1 MKPTLQLK
9 LNTGLTLT
17 PQLQQSIRLLQ
28 LSTLELN
35 QEITRLIQENPLL
48 ELDEGID
55 QDGFEAGGQDT
66 SLPPPDLSA
75 AAESDEIPEIG
86 KNTDIQSDWPD
97 DSLYTDQE
105 LFFDTRGRG
114 NGSDEDHD
122 QDFSRLISKPVSLR
136 EHLLSQISLGQYCER
151 SKKIAELLVDC
162 LNDDGY
168 LSQDLDELAGLL
180 PPALGI
186 SIADLESAL
195 DYIQQLDPPGV
206 GARNLQECLSLQ
218 LAALPDSTPLRDEAL
233 TLVNEHLESFAA
245 KNFQLLKKIL
255 DCNEAC
261 LQSIY
266 QLITQLNPRPG
277 DDFNATTARHVIP
290 DVIVTKSDSGWRVRL
305 NSDSIPRVRINSL
318 YAGILKHH
326 RTEAT
331 RTLMGQL
338 KEARWLV
345 RNLDQRMDTILRV
358 SQAIVDCQQ
367 AFLEQ
372 GETAIRPL
380 VMREIAVTLGLHEST
395 ISRVT
400 TQKYMWTPHGIFEL
414 KYFFGSHIPAEAGES
429 HSAIAI
435 RGLIK
440 RLIQDEDRRKPL
452 NDSQISHMLAQ
463 QGIVIARRTVAKYR
477 EFMHIPPT
485 NLRKTL

>member
-35 QEITRLIQENPLL
+35 QEITRLVQENPLL

-55 QDGFEAGGQDT
+55 QDGFETGGPDI
-66 SLPPPDLSA
+66 SLSPSDSSA
-75 AAESDEIPEIG
+75 ATESNGISEIG

-97 DSLYTDQE
+97 DPLYADQE
-105 LFFDTRGRG
+105 FFFDTRRR
-114 NGSDEDHD
+114 SDEDHD

-151 SKKIAELLVDC
+151 SKKIAELLVDS

-168 LSQDLDELAGLL
+168 LSQDLDELAELL
-180 PPALGI
+180 PPELEI
-186 SIADLESAL
+186 STADLESAL

-218 LAALPDSTPLRDEAL
+218 LKALPGNTPLRDEAL
-233 TLVNEHLESFAA
+233 KLVNGHLESFAA
-245 KNFQLLKKIL
+245 KNFQLLKKVL
-255 DCNEAC
+255 DCNETC

-266 QLITQLNPRPG
+266 QLITQLNPKPG
-277 DDFNATTARHVIP
+277 DDFNTTTARHVIP
-290 DVIVTKSDSGWRVRL
+290 DVIVTRSDSGWGVRL
-305 NSDSIPRVRINSL
+305 NSDSVPRVRINSL

-331 RTLMGQL
+331 QMLMGQL

-400 TQKYMWTPHGIFEL
+400 TQKYMRTPHGIFEL
-414 KYFFGSHIPAEAGES
+414 KYFWQPYPG
-429 HSAIAI
+429 
-435 RGLIK
+435 
-440 RLIQDEDRRKPL
+440 
-452 NDSQISHMLAQ
+452 
-463 QGIVIARRTVAKYR
+463 
-477 EFMHIPPT
+477 
-485 NLRKTL
+485 

>member
-35 QEITRLIQENPLL
+35 QEITRLVQENPLL

-55 QDGFEAGGQDT
+55 RDEFETEGQDI
-66 SLPPPDLSA
+66 SLSPPNLPA

-86 KNTDIQSDWPD
+86 KNTDIQNDWPD
-97 DSLYTDQE
+97 DPLYPDQE

-151 SKKIAELLVDC
+151 SKKIAELLVDS

-168 LSQDLDELAGLL
+168 LAQDLDELAGLL

-186 SIADLESAL
+186 STADLESAL
-195 DYIQQLDPPGV
+195 DYIQQLDPSGV

-218 LAALPDSTPLRDEAL
+218 LAALPDNTPLRDKAL
-233 TLVNEHLESFAA
+233 KLVNEHLESFAA
-245 KNFQLLKKIL
+245 KNFQLLKKVL

-266 QLITQLNPRPG
+266 QLITRLNPRPG

-290 DVIVTKSDSGWRVRL
+290 DVIVTKSDSGWGVRL
-305 NSDSIPRVRINSL
+305 NSDSVPRVRINSL

-331 RTLMGQL
+331 RMLMGQL

-358 SQAIVDCQQ
+358 SQAIVDRQQ

-372 GETAIRPL
+372 GETAVRPL
-380 VMREIAVTLGLHEST
+380 VMREIAATLGLHEST

-452 NDSQISHMLAQ
+452 NDNQISQMLAQ

>member
-35 QEITRLIQENPLL
+35 QEITRLVQENPLL

-55 QDGFEAGGQDT
+55 RDEFRTEGQDI
-66 SLPPPDLSA
+66 SPPLPDLPD
-75 AAESDEIPEIG
+75 AAENDGIQEIG
-86 KNTDIQSDWPD
+86 KNTDIQNDWPD
-97 DSLYTDQE
+97 DSLYTDPE
-105 LFFDTRGRG
+105 LFFDTRGRS
-114 NGSDEDHD
+114 SDED
-122 QDFSRLISKPVSLR
+122 QDFSCLISKPVSLR
-136 EHLLSQISLGQYCER
+136 EYLLSQISLGQACER
-151 SKKIAELLVDC
+151 SKKIAELLVDS
-162 LNDDGY
+162 LNDNGY

-180 PPALGI
+180 PPELGI
-186 SIADLESAL
+186 STADLESAL

-218 LAALPDSTPLRDEAL
+218 LAALPDDTLLRDEAL
-233 TLVNEHLESFAA
+233 KLVNEHLESFAA
-245 KNFQLLKKIL
+245 KNFQMLKKVL
-255 DCNEAC
+255 DCDEIR

-290 DVIVTKSDSGWRVRL
+290 DVIVARSNNGWGVLL

-331 RTLMGQL
+331 RMLMGQL

-358 SQAIVDCQQ
+358 SQAIVDRQQ

-400 TQKYMWTPHGIFEL
+400 TQKYMRTPHGIFEL
-414 KYFFGSHIPAEAGES
+414 KYFFGSHIPAETGEA

-440 RLIQDEDRRKPL
+440 RLIQDEDRKKPL
-452 NDSQISHMLAQ
+452 NDSQISQMLAQ

-485 NLRKTL
+485 NLRKML

>member
-35 QEITRLIQENPLL
+35 QEITRLVQENPLL

-55 QDGFEAGGQDT
+55 QDGFETGGPDI
-66 SLPPPDLSA
+66 SLSPSDSSA
-75 AAESDEIPEIG
+75 ATESNGISEIG

-97 DSLYTDQE
+97 DPLYADQE
-105 LFFDTRGRG
+105 FFFDTRRR
-114 NGSDEDHD
+114 SDEDHD

-151 SKKIAELLVDC
+151 SKKIAELLVDS

-168 LSQDLDELAGLL
+168 LSQDLDELAELL
-180 PPALGI
+180 PPELEI
-186 SIADLESAL
+186 STADLESAL

-218 LAALPDSTPLRDEAL
+218 LKALPGNTPLRDEAL
-233 TLVNEHLESFAA
+233 KLVNGHLESFAA
-245 KNFQLLKKIL
+245 KNFQLLKKVL
-255 DCNEAC
+255 DCNETC

-266 QLITQLNPRPG
+266 QLITQLNPKPG
-277 DDFNATTARHVIP
+277 DDFNTTTARHVIP
-290 DVIVTKSDSGWRVRL
+290 DVIVTRSDSGWGVRL
-305 NSDSIPRVRINSL
+305 NSDSVPRVRINSL

-331 RTLMGQL
+331 RMLMGQL

-400 TQKYMWTPHGIFEL
+400 TQKYMRTPHGIFEL
-414 KYFFGSHIPAEAGES
+414 KYFFGSHIPAERGEA

-452 NDSQISHMLAQ
+452 NDSQISQMLAQ

>member
-35 QEITRLIQENPLL
+35 QEITRLVQENPLL

-55 QDGFEAGGQDT
+55 QDGFETGGPDI
-66 SLPPPDLSA
+66 SLSPSDSSA
-75 AAESDEIPEIG
+75 ATESNGISEIG

-97 DSLYTDQE
+97 DPLYADQE
-105 LFFDTRGRG
+105 FFFDTRRR
-114 NGSDEDHD
+114 SDEDHD

-151 SKKIAELLVDC
+151 SKKIAELLVDS

-168 LSQDLDELAGLL
+168 LSQDLDELAELL
-180 PPALGI
+180 PPELEI
-186 SIADLESAL
+186 STADLESAL

-218 LAALPDSTPLRDEAL
+218 LKALPGNTPLRDEAL
-233 TLVNEHLESFAA
+233 KLVNGHLESFAA
-245 KNFQLLKKIL
+245 KNFQLLKKVL
-255 DCNEAC
+255 DCNETC

-266 QLITQLNPRPG
+266 QLITQLNPKPG
-277 DDFNATTARHVIP
+277 DDFNTTTARHVIP
-290 DVIVTKSDSGWRVRL
+290 DVIVTRSDSGWGVRL
-305 NSDSIPRVRINSL
+305 NSDSVPRVRINSL

-331 RTLMGQL
+331 QMLMGQL

-400 TQKYMWTPHGIFEL
+400 TQKYMRTPHGIFEL
-414 KYFFGSHIPAEAGES
+414 KYFFGS

-452 NDSQISHMLAQ
+452 NDSQISQMLAQ

>member
-9 LNTGLTLT
+9 LNTRLTLT

-28 LSTLELN
+28 LSTLELG
-35 QEITRLIQENPLL
+35 QEITRLVQENPLL

-55 QDGFEAGGQDT
+55 QDEFEAGEQNT
-66 SLPPPDLSA
+66 LSASPDLPTA
-75 AAESDEIPEIG
+75 VESNEIPEIG
-86 KNTDIQSDWPD
+86 KNTDIQGDWPD
-97 DSLYTDQE
+97 DPLYPDQE
-105 LFFDTRGRG
+105 LFFDTRGRS
-114 NGSDEDHD
+114 NGGDEDHD

-151 SKKIAELLVDC
+151 SKKIAGLLVDS

-168 LSQDLDELAGLL
+168 LCQDLDELAGLL
-180 PPALGI
+180 PPELEISTEDLKLALN
-186 SIADLESAL
+186 
-195 DYIQQLDPPGV
+195 YIQQLDPPGI

-218 LAALPDSTPLRDEAL
+218 LAALPDNTPLRDKAL
-233 TLVNEHLESFAA
+233 KLVNEHLESFAA
-245 KNFQLLKKIL
+245 KNFQLLKKVL

-266 QLITQLNPRPG
+266 QLITRLNPRPG
-277 DDFNATTARHVIP
+277 DDFNVATARYIIP
-290 DVIVTKSDSGWRVRL
+290 DVIVTRLDNGWGVRL
-305 NSDSIPRVRINSL
+305 NSDSIPRVRVNSL

-331 RTLMGQL
+331 QMLMSQL

-358 SQAIVDCQQ
+358 SQALVDCQQ

-372 GETAIRPL
+372 GETAVRPL
-380 VMREIAVTLGLHEST
+380 VMREIAMMLGLHEST

-414 KYFFGSHIPAEAGES
+414 KYFFGSHIPTEAGES
-429 HSAIAI
+429 HSTIAI

-452 NDSQISHMLAQ
+452 NDSQISQILAQ

-485 NLRKTL
+485 NLRKIL

>member
-28 LSTLELN
+28 LSTLELD

-55 QDGFEAGGQDT
+55 REEFKSEGQDISPT
-66 SLPPPDLSA
+66 SPDLPTA
-75 AAESDEIPEIG
+75 TEIAEIQENRENAEIQG
-86 KNTDIQSDWPD
+86 DWPD
-97 DSLYTDQE
+97 EPLYSDQE
-105 LFFDTRGRG
+105 FIFDTRGRG
-114 NGSDEDHD
+114 GDEDD
-122 QDFSRLISKPVSLR
+122 QDFSRLISKPVGLR
-136 EHLLSQISLGQYCER
+136 DHLLSQISLEQCCER
-151 SKKIAELLVDC
+151 RKKIAGLLVDS

-168 LSQDLDELAGLL
+168 LSQNLGELAELL
-180 PPALGI
+180 PPELKI
-186 SIADLESAL
+186 DTVDLEAAL
-195 DYIQQLDPPGV
+195 EYIQQLDPPGV
-206 GARNLQECLSLQ
+206 GARSLQECLSLQ
-218 LAALPDSTPLRDEAL
+218 LLALPDDTPLREEAL
-233 TLVNEHLESFAA
+233 TVVNKHLESFAA
-245 KNFQLLKKIL
+245 KNFQLLRKVL
-255 DCNEAC
+255 SCNEAD
-261 LQSIY
+261 LQLIY
-266 QLITQLNPRPG
+266 QLITRLNPKPG
-277 DDFNATTARHVIP
+277 DEFNATTARHVIP
-290 DVIVTKSDSGWRVRL
+290 DVIVNKLDSSWAVQL
-305 NSDSIPRVRINSL
+305 NPDSFPRVRINNL
-318 YAGILKHH
+318 YAGILKRH
-326 RTEAT
+326 RCEAT
-331 RTLMGQL
+331 QTLMGQL

-358 SQAIVDCQQ
+358 SQAIVDRQQ

-372 GETAIRPL
+372 GETAMCPL
-380 VMREIAVTLGLHEST
+380 VMREIAGVVELHEST

-400 TQKYMWTPHGIFEL
+400 TQKYMRTPHGIFEL
-414 KYFFGSHIPAEAGES
+414 KYFFGSHIQDEAGEA

-440 RLIQDEDRRKPL
+440 RLIQDEDRKKPL
-452 NDSQISHMLAQ
+452 NDSQISQILAK

>member
-35 QEITRLIQENPLL
+35 QEITRLVQENPLL

-55 QDGFEAGGQDT
+55 QDGFETGGPDI
-66 SLPPPDLSA
+66 SLSPSDSSA
-75 AAESDEIPEIG
+75 AAESDGISEIG

-97 DSLYTDQE
+97 DPLYADQE
-105 LFFDTRGRG
+105 FFFDTRRR
-114 NGSDEDHD
+114 SDEDHD

-151 SKKIAELLVDC
+151 SKKIAELLVDS

-180 PPALGI
+180 PPELEI
-186 SIADLESAL
+186 STADLESAL

-218 LAALPDSTPLRDEAL
+218 LKALPDNTPLRDEAL
-233 TLVNEHLESFAA
+233 KLVNGHLESFAA
-245 KNFQLLKKIL
+245 KNFQLLKKVL
-255 DCNEAC
+255 DCNETC

-266 QLITQLNPRPG
+266 QLITQLNPKPG
-277 DDFNATTARHVIP
+277 DVFNTTTARHVIS
-290 DVIVTKSDSGWRVRL
+290 DVIVTRSDSGWGVRL
-305 NSDSIPRVRINSL
+305 NSDSIPRVRINNL

-331 RTLMGQL
+331 QMLMGQL

-414 KYFFGSHIPAEAGES
+414 KYFFGSHIPAERGEA

-452 NDSQISHMLAQ
+452 NDSQISQMLAQ